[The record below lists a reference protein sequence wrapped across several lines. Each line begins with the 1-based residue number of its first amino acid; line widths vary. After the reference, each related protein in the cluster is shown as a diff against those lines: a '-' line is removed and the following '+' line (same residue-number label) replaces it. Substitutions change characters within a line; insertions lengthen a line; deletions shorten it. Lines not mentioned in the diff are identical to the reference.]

1 MREAGMAIPPHDL
14 KPQHLHVLDK
24 ARELAEQVRKTA
36 ERVHEQAKESRRL
49 TEIARR
55 HCERGRE
62 LSRAGREEA
71 RAVQTSISWSLD
83 AAHKGGRRSAED

>member
-1 MREAGMAIPPHDL
+1 MAVPPRDL
-14 KPQHLHVLDK
+14 KPQHLQVLDR

-36 ERVHEQAKESRRL
+36 ERVHEQAKESHRL

-62 LSRAGREEA
+62 LSKLGRDEA
-71 RAVQTSISWSLD
+71 RAVQGSIQWSIETALQ
-83 AAHKGGRRSAED
+83 AGRRLSGKDED